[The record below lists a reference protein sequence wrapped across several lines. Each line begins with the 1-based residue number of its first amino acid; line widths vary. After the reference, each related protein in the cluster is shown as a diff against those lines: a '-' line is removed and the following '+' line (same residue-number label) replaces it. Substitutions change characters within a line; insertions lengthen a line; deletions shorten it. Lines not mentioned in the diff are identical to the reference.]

1 MVREFKAKDAKDV
14 KNLILTIL
22 KKEYPFDRSA
32 YADSDI
38 NDIKGT
44 YLGDRN
50 GFFVCDKNTHVIGT
64 AGIKR
69 DTEKTALLR
78 RIFVK
83 KENRG
88 QGCGKELVQKCIV
101 FCKDHGYK
109 EIVFRATDKMKRAM
123 ILVQKTGFKETEDLQ
138 IAGFHIHIFKLKL

>member
-1 MVREFKAKDAKDV
+1 MVREFKSKDASDV

-44 YLGDRN
+44 YFGQRN
-50 GFFVCDKNTHVIGT
+50 VFLVYDKNSHVIGT
-64 AGIKR
+64 AGIKG

-83 KENRG
+83 KEFRG
-88 QGCGKELVQKCIV
+88 KGFGKTLVNECIS
-101 FCKDHGYK
+101 FCRDQGYK
-109 EIVFRATDKMKRAM
+109 EIVFRATDKMKQAM
-123 ILVQKTGFKETEDLQ
+123 ALVKKNGFEEMEDLQ
-138 IAGFHIHIFKLKL
+138 IAGFHIHIFNQAY

>member
-1 MVREFKAKDAKDV
+1 MVREFKSKDANDV
-14 KNLILTIL
+14 KKMILTIL

-44 YLGDRN
+44 YFGNRN
-50 GFFVCDKNTHVIGT
+50 TFFVCDKNSHVIGT
-64 AGIKR
+64 AGIKK

-88 QGCGKELVQKCIV
+88 QGCAKELVNKCID

-109 EIVFRATDKMKRAM
+109 EIVFRATDKMKQAM
-123 ILVQKTGFKETEDLQ
+123 SLVQKSGFEEVEDLQ
-138 IAGFHIHIFKLKL
+138 ISGFHIHIFKMKL